1 MQSSYHLALTIVP
14 ALTIMCWHVVF
25 VVWGIDS
32 LTSDHELHTTPFLY
46 TVTPEPDLKRDVRD
60 CAGAVHLWKYGFLNV
75 FIAIFSVLS
84 YFFFPAGGEGARA
97 RATLLTILHLA
108 LAFWGMSIWSGASA
122 TCNTVIS
129 QHFGEMY
136 TFGRVCVWH
145 NAVLFTLFL
154 AHETFLGE
162 ELGVDLTLAAI
173 FNKETSATYDYF
185 QTEGAVPQDNTH
197 IGPGQGAPGDQ
208 LLSESGLEGVSGPMS
223 PGGQKSAP
231 RPLHDGP
238 PSQLDLY
245 KDDPPSSQASF

>member
-14 ALTIMCWHVVF
+14 ALTIVCWHVVF

-46 TVTPEPDLKRDVRD
+46 TVAPDTDMKKRVRD

-75 FIAIFSVLS
+75 FIAIFAVLS

-108 LAFWGMSIWSGASA
+108 LAFWGMNIWSGASA
-122 TCNTVIS
+122 TCSTVIS
-129 QHFGEMY
+129 QHFGDMY
-136 TFGRVCVWH
+136 AFGRVCVWH

-162 ELGVDLTLAAI
+162 ELGIDLTLVAI
-173 FNKETSATYDYF
+173 FNKETSATYDYY
-185 QTEGAVPQDNTH
+185 QT
-197 IGPGQGAPGDQ
+197 QGAGPEDMTYIAEAPAGQ
-208 LLSESGLEGVSGPMS
+208 TLLSESGIEGVQGVMSHGGGP
-223 PGGQKSAP
+223 SAT

-238 PSQLDLY
+238 SKLDLY
-245 KDDPPSSQASF
+245 KDDPPPSQIS